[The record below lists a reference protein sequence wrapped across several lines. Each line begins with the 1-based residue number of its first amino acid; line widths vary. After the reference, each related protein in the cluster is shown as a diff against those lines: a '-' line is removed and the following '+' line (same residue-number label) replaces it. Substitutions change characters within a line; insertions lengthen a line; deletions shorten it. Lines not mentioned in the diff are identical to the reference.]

1 MGRLT
6 LLSINAAEPGAFSR
20 MKREIH
26 SVSYFSLPTD
36 LAGEMRDWPEFVAGQ
51 EYSVDL
57 ILFPNPGSFLGIWDL
72 ELWD

>member
-20 MKREIH
+20 MKRDIH
-26 SVSYFSLPTD
+26 IVSYFSLPTD